1 VGESMMDPAV
11 ELLAPLFTVDGH
23 LQHEVEGVNNFRF
36 KRLVLFDW
44 VVSLPWR
51 YVWMLSI
58 SAYVGVVSAF
68 AVLYNIWGSL
78 CGGWLNKRGTTTV
91 VSYYFSIVS
100 LAANGGYLSEPPE
113 MVDSGNACFVGRTV
127 LVGACSFTNI
137 LFVAVV
143 AALVVSKVSNRERW
157 SRRVL
162 FSEYCTL
169 QEVEVVHAAPAGDEE
184 EEDAATSE
192 EEHDGDVGSS
202 SEQGSN
208 TAIPKEGTGED
219 DEEATEEDEEGPV
232 WLLSLRLADLHR
244 HSLSKGTLRLYCV
257 SVEPP
262 TSERLDRAST
272 LTTATNST
280 GLRRSSSS
288 RNNSN
293 TIPSSQQPPSSPSHQ
308 TAAAGTTASA
318 SSSFGLS
325 REELQSYSKD
335 ELLEC
340 VQFLQSELA
349 TARAAAKRLQ
359 HDQSQHSASSSQR
372 SSTNYTSPLVS
383 TFASSSGGVVAAAT
397 TPARRYEISTSVMV
411 IDNGTVAVYPLY
423 AVLKS
428 KEKRNRDALEE
439 LMLRQPREADTP
451 VVASRFLGGGNT
463 SLSIDRFSIGS
474 LGRTSL
480 GKEDMPQVGSDSHL
494 TLPSGAAGGWYSAS
508 DDSLYS
514 PTTTSSSAKTRRRA
528 VQQHQQQ
535 HPDDEAGSGGRRGA
549 GGGEVNNPL
558 YDEDGEDIVRESST
572 GQNHRTSWEDADEP
586 TPKRPTLYYDPCSVN
601 DAMQLSRRAGLPHV
615 LCDSGFGHLSLP
627 RDISIDSEAL
637 VSGGTLRTFFQRFR
651 GSAGGALG
659 VGGGTSSI
667 RRDLALTPASSFAV
681 GIYHYIVKTF
691 AVTNSCTHHPDDVEG
706 FARTLI
712 TLCGDVER
720 VLKAEPKHGV
730 MTSPCY
736 VFGDLHGNFEDL
748 FYFLDNL
755 ISFQDLRYTPHKFLF
770 LGDYVDRGEFSVEV
784 VAYLFSMKVLAPDKV
799 LLLRGNH
806 EDTLV
811 SGDVGGYGS
820 TSFRSQCNSIFGPA
834 MGSEVWSRI
843 SQTFAYL
850 PLSAS
855 IDGVIFCTHGGIP
868 RYSGGP
874 DQRMKDL
881 TSDRFPPMTSFFEV
895 PDRETTEHA
904 RLRQVGMD
912 TCWAD
917 PAEDEDM
924 LDEYGFGDNPRGKGV
939 ILFGS
944 KAVDTFL
951 DHFGF
956 QYIFRAHQEKA
967 DGLKLSKNARVF
979 TIFSTSSYVGHRNGA
994 GVVLVSDRKI
1004 RLMMKNADN
1013 NEELSEDNNEEGE
1026 PYGVGNSSPARRR

>member
-1 VGESMMDPAV
+1 MSSRSSTS
-11 ELLAPLFTVDGH
+11 PL
-23 LQHEVEGVNNFRF
+23 
-36 KRLVLFDW
+36 
-44 VVSLPWR
+44 
-51 YVWMLSI
+51 
-58 SAYVGVVSAF
+58 
-68 AVLYNIWGSL
+68 
-78 CGGWLNKRGTTTV
+78 
-91 VSYYFSIVS
+91 
-100 LAANGGYLSEPPE
+100 
-113 MVDSGNACFVGRTV
+113 
-127 LVGACSFTNI
+127 
-137 LFVAVV
+137 
-143 AALVVSKVSNRERW
+143 
-157 SRRVL
+157 
-162 FSEYCTL
+162 
-169 QEVEVVHAAPAGDEE
+169 
-184 EEDAATSE
+184 
-192 EEHDGDVGSS
+192 
-202 SEQGSN
+202 
-208 TAIPKEGTGED
+208 
-219 DEEATEEDEEGPV
+219 
-232 WLLSLRLADLHR
+232 
-244 HSLSKGTLRLYCV
+244 
-257 SVEPP
+257 
-262 TSERLDRAST
+262 RLDRAS
-272 LTTATNST
+272 LATASNST
-280 GLRRSSSS
+280 SLRSG
-288 RNNSN
+288 SN
-293 TIPSSQQPPSSPSHQ
+293 VIPSSQQPPSSTSHH
-308 TAAAGTTASA
+308 TAERTTVSA

-335 ELLEC
+335 DLLEC

-349 TARAAAKRLQ
+349 NARAAVKRLQ
-359 HDQSQHSASSSQR
+359 HDPPQQQQQQHSASSSQR
-372 SSTNYTSPLVS
+372 SSTNYTSPLVPS
-383 TFASSSGGVVAAAT
+383 GGGGVVAS
-397 TPARRYEISTSVMV
+397 PPRRYEISTSVMV

-423 AVLKS
+423 TILKGN
-428 KEKRNRDALEE
+428 EKRGGDALEE
-439 LMLRQPREADTP
+439 FMLRQPREADTP
-451 VVASRFLGGGNT
+451 VVASRFIGGGSA
-463 SLSIDRFSIGS
+463 SLSLDRFSIGS
-474 LGRTSL
+474 LGRTSV
-480 GKEDMPQVGSDSHL
+480 GKDDMPQIGSDSHL
-494 TLPSGAAGGWYSAS
+494 TLPTGAAGGWYSAS

-528 VQQHQQQ
+528 MQQQ
-535 HPDDEAGSGGRRGA
+535 LLEDESGEA
-549 GGGEVNNPL
+549 NNPL
-558 YDEDGEDIVRESST
+558 HDEDGDNAVRESST
-572 GQNHRTSWEDADEP
+572 GQNHHWEDADEP

-601 DAMQLSRRAGLPHV
+601 DAMQLSRQAGLPHV
-615 LCDSGFGHLSLP
+615 LCDGGFGNLSLP
-627 RDISIDSEAL
+627 RDISIDSDAL

-651 GSAGGALG
+651 GSAGGPQG
-659 VGGGTSSI
+659 MGGGTSSGSI

-736 VFGDLHGNFEDL
+736 VFGDLHGNFHDL

-874 DQRMKDL
+874 DRRMKDL
-881 TSDRFPPMTSFFEV
+881 TSDRFPPMPSFFEV
-895 PDRETTEHA
+895 PERESTEHA

-951 DHFGF
+951 DHFGY

-979 TIFSTSSYVGHRNGA
+979 TIFSTSSYVGHQNGA
-994 GVVLVSDRKI
+994 GVVLVSDRRI
-1004 RLMMKNADN
+1004 RLMVKNADN
-1013 NEELSEDNNEEGE
+1013 DEDLSEEDNGNEEGG
-1026 PYGVGNSSPARRR
+1026 PYAVVNPSPARRR